1 MKNFFLYLSGVLYS
15 TKQNLLTWKYPK
27 IYPLLILLISFI
39 MLLSP
44 IQFNMMSTSSEVL
57 INDLP
62 HIEEVLKSVSIDL
75 KEKNIDVKIEN
86 DQINIQEPYQ
96 NYIEG
101 YTIYIGVDLK
111 EYPEVSNLEV
121 QKTDN
126 LVVFGN
132 DRFYARYIERNERNV
147 LENTR
152 TLSGTYIRSNSF
164 DFDYIYEKKDNN
176 EELHSII
183 GTLLKMIF
191 LSNSGSNLI
200 FWILIIETYNLIF
213 LLVGSFLLLLFNI
226 KGNRDYKLNYSQSFF
241 TIMGSLIFP
250 SLITSFIGMISFKYF
265 ALSYV
270 LLSLIRLFMLCFY
283 QISKNNKY
291 NQLQTHIKDEDFELN
306 F

>member
-283 QISKNNKY
+283 QISKNTKY
-291 NQLQTHIKDEDFELN
+291 NQLKTSVKDEDFELN

>member
-15 TKQNLLTWKYPK
+15 TKQNLLTWKHPK
-27 IYPLLILLISFI
+27 RYPLLILLISFI

-164 DFDYIYEKKDNN
+164 DFDYIYENKDNN

-291 NQLQTHIKDEDFELN
+291 NQLKTNIKDEDFELN

>member
-1 MKNFFLYLSGVLYS
+1 
-15 TKQNLLTWKYPK
+15 
-27 IYPLLILLISFI
+27 

-164 DFDYIYEKKDNN
+164 DFDYIYEKKNNN

-250 SLITSFIGMISFKYF
+250 SLITSFIGMMSFKYF

-291 NQLQTHIKDEDFELN
+291 NQLKTNIKDEDFELN

>member
-15 TKQNLLTWKYPK
+15 TKQNLLTWKHPK

-44 IQFNMMSTSSEVL
+44 IQFNMMSTSSEAL

-164 DFDYIYEKKDNN
+164 DFDYIYEKKNNN

-291 NQLQTHIKDEDFELN
+291 NQLKTHIKDEDFELN